1 MLSVAVVYLSQSI
14 HPPDVGCILYY
25 DLLFCRFMWSDK
37 TGLHS
42 TTKESVRLPCGGW
55 GWVGDWVIDHHTP
68 GGTDKDGWQY
78 ATDFPA
84 SYHPEPTFTD
94 YVRRCDVNVM

>member
-1 MLSVAVVYLSQSI
+1 M
-14 HPPDVGCILYY
+14 YY
-25 DLLFCRFMWSDK
+25 DLLFFRFMWSDK

-55 GWVGDWVIDHHTP
+55 AWVGDWVIDHHTP